1 MQNAY
6 RPPSSLGLFPP
17 VVKNL
22 LIINVLVFIAQ
33 FIFAARSTEPIGA
46 FQRLFALWPIGGPE
60 AIRFSD
66 GVVAFGT
73 FGPWQLV
80 TSAFMHGGFGHILF
94 NMFGL
99 WMFGG
104 TVERSLG
111 SKRFLGFYLACVL
124 GAGLLQVGVSSWPF
138 LMGDGGIPGAV
149 VGASG
154 GVLGVLA
161 AFGVLYPDQPIFLL
175 FFPVPIPAKWFVL
188 GYAAFSL
195 YAGYSGAVQANVAH
209 FAHLG
214 GMITGALLILYWR
227 GRLPIRPRTRLA

>member
-22 LIINVLVFIAQ
+22 LIINVLVFLAQ
-33 FIFAARSTEPIGA
+33 FIFAARSGGYIPPME
-46 FQRLFALWPIGGPE
+46 RLFALWPIGAPE
-60 AIRFSD
+60 VIQFRD
-66 GVVAFGT
+66 GLVTFGT
-73 FGPWQLV
+73 FQPWQLV
-80 TSAFMHGGFGHILF
+80 TSAFLHGGFGHILF

-104 TVERSLG
+104 TVERTLG

-124 GAGLLQVGVSSWPF
+124 GASLLQVGVSSWPF
-138 LMGDGGIPGAV
+138 LMGDGGIPV
-149 VGASG
+149 PTVGASG

-161 AFGVLYPDQPIFLL
+161 AFGVLYPDQPIYLL

-195 YAGYSGAVQANVAH
+195 YAGYADVQAGVAH

-214 GMITGALLILYWR
+214 GMLTGALLIQYWR

>member
-6 RPPSSLGLFPP
+6 RPPSSFGLFPP

-22 LIINVLVFIAQ
+22 LILNGLAFLAQ
-33 FIFAARSTEPIGA
+33 FIFDARSTEPFGILE
-46 FQRLFALWPIGGPE
+46 RLFALWPIGGPQTIQF
-60 AIRFSD
+60 AD
-66 GVVAFGT
+66 GLVAFGT
-73 FGPWQLV
+73 FQPWQLV
-80 TSAFMHGGFGHILF
+80 TSAFLHGGFGHILF

-104 TVERSLG
+104 AVERELG
-111 SKRFLGFYLACVL
+111 SRRFLGFYVACVL
-124 GAGLLQVGVSSWPF
+124 GASLLQLAVISWPF
-138 LMGDGGIPGAV
+138 LTSDVAGIPV
-149 VGASG
+149 PTLGASG

-161 AFGVLYPDQPIFLL
+161 AFGLLYPEAPIFLL

-195 YAGYSGAVQANVAH
+195 FAGVTAVQAGVAH

-214 GMITGALLILYWR
+214 GMLTGAVLILYWL
-227 GRLPIRPRTRLA
+227 GRLPLRPRTPLA